1 MIDPQERDPEE
12 ELPDE
17 GELSDKMSFL
27 EHLDELR
34 TRLIY
39 SIISIAVAFVVTF
52 YYYAPIFYFM
62 EAPLRKVMPPG
73 QDKLYFIAPT
83 EGFGLSMKVAF
94 VAAIFLAS
102 PFLIWQLWL
111 FISPGL
117 YRKEKKY
124 VLPFLLSSTVL
135 FLSGGAFGYYILLP
149 GTLKFLIYFNPGMTY
164 LPKASEY
171 FGIVTWIM
179 LGMGGIFQLPVL
191 IAFLS
196 IFGIVTPRFLIHNF
210 KYAFLLA
217 FVLGA
222 VISPTGDPFN
232 LMIYSVPLVV
242 LYLVGI
248 GVSFVFAKLRKKR
261 ERGL

>member
-1 MIDPQERDPEE
+1 MIEPEQRDTEE
-12 ELPDE
+12 ELPSE
-17 GELSDKMSFL
+17 EELSDKMSFL

-39 SIISIAVAFVVTF
+39 SMISIAVAFLVTF

-62 EAPLRKVMPPG
+62 EEPLKKAMPG
-73 QDKLYFIAPT
+73 QDMLYFMTPT

-94 VAAIFLAS
+94 LAAIFLAS

-149 GTLKFLIYFNPGMTY
+149 PTLKFLIYFNPGMKY

-171 FGIVTWIM
+171 FSIVTWIM

-191 IAFLS
+191 IGFLS
-196 IFGIVTPRFLIHNF
+196 LFGILTPRFLIHNF

-242 LYLVGI
+242 LYIFGI
-248 GVSFVFAKLRKKR
+248 GVSFVFARRRKKLSR
-261 ERGL
+261 NL